1 MNTLISTTEVLR
13 RAFRPE
19 ERLPADTVREAD
31 VVVAEWR
38 FVRPVLGDA
47 LHDRLLAGDD
57 ANFVQTY
64 LADAVALLTRVVLLP
79 RLVHFIS
86 PMGPLLPK
94 PQDSSSVETAEALQT
109 ERRIKREAMTLLRRA
124 VAYGA
129 QRAGQDLSRS
139 LSGGRIAENGG
150 GGHAAAVMSVDPS
163 RLTAKERQEIRRRV
177 ARGEKVSFN

>member
-64 LADAVALLTRVVLLP
+64 LADAVALLTRVLLLP

-124 VAYGA
+124 VAYVEA
-129 QRAGQDLSRS
+129 
-139 LSGGRIAENGG
+139 
-150 GGHAAAVMSVDPS
+150 HAAEFPEYDPQKNP
-163 RLTAKERQEIRRRV
+163 LNHCMTDGGFVQI
-177 ARGEKVSFN
+177 F